1 MNQKLIAPIAAGV
14 LLLLQSCTKNQ
25 TSTQTVSQTKHFG
38 SKTLGSTVAYE
49 DPASTAFFQ
58 RTSGAEAFDGAFS
71 CQLSNGTVYWFNND
85 SFVNQLSGGVLPC
98 IFNNHNS
105 TLLQPASHSWN
116 PALTS
121 TLTYAYTNY
130 TLFQPLNSS
139 HWYWPCAAL
148 QINGSPFVYLN
159 EIETASGGLGFSVVA
174 STLAAVNTSTNAVTY
189 YGVPNLN
196 GIDFGVGMVQGIDG
210 YVYTYGYKQQGA
222 PSVAANIYVARFLP
236 SSVSTTWQFWNG
248 STWGSTSTSA
258 AVIGVAP
265 SNGVYISFVNSKYV
279 MITTGF
285 NLQCNQGTAI
295 YGCTSTSV
303 TGPFT
308 SQQVIY
314 NITDKL
320 NGNTPFYY
328 TPVIHPE
335 FNANSQFLFTYC
347 INGYAPCVAACNNN
361 QFLPDTYRPR
371 GVLVPYS
378 VLGL

>member
-1 MNQKLIAPIAAGV
+1 MNQKLILPITAAV

-25 TSTQTVSQTKHFG
+25 TQTVTVPKPF
-38 SKTLGSTVAYE
+38 KARTLASTVAYE

-71 CQLSNGTVYWFNND
+71 CQMSNGTVYWFNND

-105 TLLQPASHSWN
+105 TLLQPASHSWA
-116 PALTS
+116 PANTP
-121 TLTYAYTNY
+121 TLSYLGNY
-130 TLFQPLNSS
+130 SIFQPLTSS

-148 QINGSPFVYLN
+148 QINSSPFVYLN
-159 EIETASGGLGFSVVA
+159 EIETASGGLGFTVVA

-189 YGVPNLN
+189 YGLPNLN
-196 GIDFGVGMVQGIDG
+196 GIDFGVGMVQGIDD
-210 YVYTYGYKQQGA
+210 YVYIYGYKPQGS

-236 SSVSTTWQFWNG
+236 SSVSTWQFWNG
-248 STWGSTSTSA
+248 SAWGSTSTSA

-265 SNGVYISFVNSKYV
+265 SNGVYISFVHSKYV

-285 NLQCNQGTAI
+285 NLQCDEGTAI
-295 YGCTSTSV
+295 YGATSTSI
-303 TGPFT
+303 TGPFS

-314 NITDKL
+314 NITDQL
-320 NGNTPFYY
+320 DGHTPFYY

-335 FNANSQFLFTYC
+335 FNANNQFLFTYC
-347 INGYAPCVAACNNN
+347 INTYAPCVAACNNS
-361 QFLPDTYRPR
+361 QFLPNSYRPR